1 MKIEFVE
8 HNGVRMPKGWAE
20 EIEKAQDVTKIKI
33 AGRLRDRVRYGSGE
47 SRSCHDCLV
56 SAGQLH
62 VMGCDDEKCPACGM
76 QLITCGCCGGRGNPP
91 SSAAN
96 GTPSDDDL
104 SSEG

>member
-8 HNGVRMPKGWAE
+8 HNGVRMPKGWPE

-47 SRSCHDCLV
+47 SRSCHDCRV

-62 VMGCDDEKCPACGM
+62 VVGCDDEKCPACGM
-76 QLITCGCCGGRGNPP
+76 LGGGALKRFGRG
-91 SSAAN
+91 
-96 GTPSDDDL
+96 SDEAEQFTEVVL
-104 SSEG
+104 ESWQRRR

>member
-8 HNGVRMPKGWAE
+8 HKGVRMPKGWPE

-33 AGRLRDRVRYGSGE
+33 GGRLRDRVRYGSGE
-47 SRSCHDCLV
+47 SRPCHDCCV

-76 QLITCGCCGGRGNPP
+76 QLITCGCG
-91 SSAAN
+91 
-96 GTPSDDDL
+96 
-104 SSEG
+104 